1 MLSPPDHFGV
11 SRRWPRR
18 HGSASSDP
26 QSAAGDRPRPFL
38 TRRAALL
45 GPLLLLTRCGSSPPP
60 PPVLDLTIQAGRDQ
74 NPDPAGQPTAVA
86 IRVYQLASP
95 DSFNRADVFAL
106 IDRQAETLGADGL
119 GSDEFLLAPGE
130 RRQITRDLK
139 PGTRAV
145 GAIALFRQIDQAAW
159 RVSAPAE
166 ANGPT
171 RLVLST
177 AGLKITVS
185 QS

>member
-1 MLSPPDHFGV
+1 MLSPPDHLRAG
-11 SRRWPRR
+11 RRWLHR
-18 HGSASSDP
+18 HGPATSDP
-26 QSAAGDRPRPFL
+26 RPVLGGRSKLLL
-38 TRRAALL
+38 TRRTALL
-45 GPLLLLTRCGSSPPP
+45 SPLLLLTRCGSAPPP

-74 NPDPAGQPTAVA
+74 NPDPSGQSTAVA
-86 IRVYQLASP
+86 IRIYQLASA

-106 IDRQAETLGADGL
+106 IDRPAETLGADGL

-139 PGTRAV
+139 PGTRVV
-145 GAIALFRQIDQAAW
+145 GAIALFRQIDQATW

-166 ANGPT
+166 ASGAT

-177 AGLKITVS
+177 AGLKLTVS